1 MKVAI
6 NDTLVQIISD
16 IPAEYGSKR
25 LVAKDEEG
33 NEKYLITRGLFPEFT
48 KFTLICNTVV
58 DGKLACAFF
67 TEEPMTQEDFKHV
80 YVEEVMSYKEWGQAA
95 LQSFIDG
102 EAAVDAVFEDI
113 FA

>member
-1 MKVAI
+1 MKVVI

-16 IPAEYGSKR
+16 IPAEYGNKK

-33 NEKYLITRGLFPEFT
+33 NEKFLITKGLFPEFT
-48 KFTLICNTVV
+48 KFTLICNTVL

-67 TEEPMTQEDFKHV
+67 TEEPMTQEDFKSV
-80 YVEEVMSYKEWGQAA
+80 YYESVVAYKEWGQAA
-95 LQSFIDG
+95 LQSYIDE
-102 EAAVDAVFEDI
+102 EAKIDAAFEDI